1 MMKLWFKKH
10 YMNKRKI
17 LKTIVLLGMLVG
29 IYFTY
34 SFYRVFFMPNT
45 AFSNSESYVF
55 ISNDASFTEV
65 VTDLEN
71 ILLSVDDFKLAAI
84 KKGYSERVKGGKYI
98 ISNGLNNH
106 EIVNVLRGKN
116 TPIKVVF
123 NNQERLENLAGRI
136 SKQIDADSLT
146 LITAFR
152 ENEFL
157 ELNNFTKENALSMYL
172 PNSYEFFWNT
182 NAEGFRNRML
192 KEYNLFWNPTRL
204 EQAKKISLSPLQ
216 VSSLAAIVQKETVK
230 IDERPKVAAV
240 YLNRV
245 KKRMRLEADPTVIYA
260 LKISFQNF
268 DTIIRRVL
276 KNDLRIES
284 PYNTYKNKGVPPGPI
299 TMPDISSIDAVLNP
313 DSHKFLYFVANPKQP
328 GYHTF
333 SKTYWQHLRNS
344 KAYYRWINSQKL
356 YR

>member
-1 MMKLWFKKH
+1 
-10 YMNKRKI
+10 
-17 LKTIVLLGMLVG
+17 
-29 IYFTY
+29 
-34 SFYRVFFMPNT
+34 
-45 AFSNSESYVF
+45 
-55 ISNDASFTEV
+55 
-65 VTDLEN
+65 
-71 ILLSVDDFKLAAI
+71 
-84 KKGYSERVKGGKYI
+84 
-98 ISNGLNNH
+98 
-106 EIVNVLRGKN
+106 
-116 TPIKVVF
+116 
-123 NNQERLENLAGRI
+123 
-136 SKQIDADSLT
+136 
-146 LITAFR
+146 
-152 ENEFL
+152 
-157 ELNNFTKENALSMYL
+157 MYL

-276 KNDLRIES
+276 KNDLRIKS
-284 PYNTYKNKGVPPGPI
+284 PYNTYKSKGVPPGPI

-313 DSHKFLYFVANPKQP
+313 DSHKFLYFVANPKHP